1 MKTISKRFLKGGLA
15 LLLAFVMLFGTTLT
29 GFAAVVDN
37 ADTSANVDVAET
49 NADFSNFNV
58 IFDNTNSKWSS
69 VYFFVGHNTWSQPYQ
84 MTKIDNT
91 GNLYALTNFNWG
103 GATQYCFATGLSGWG
118 GEGSNLS
125 NRTGYCTNSSI
136 KTIGSTDVSDV
147 FFYAYAASGSDNA
160 TTTAAATSSGY
171 SYFNKTQTAKI
182 YSTPYG
188 SSTYTEDTSAGSV
201 AYSTYRLNGNSST
214 TSSTGTNSANAAK
227 TATVKMT
234 ATASAGYTFKGWT
247 TTQGGAPTVTT
258 NPYSYTCT
266 GETTYY
272 ACFEKAP
279 TYTVTYD
286 ANGGTGAPSAV
297 SGIASG
303 GSHKVSTT
311 VPTQSGKDFVSWN
324 TKSDGTGTSYASGA
338 TISNITAN
346 ITLYAQWKASGY
358 SYTASAGEGGSVTPT
373 SGTATSATIT
383 ATPNTGYE
391 FVEWDTNANATQ
403 TSTSTDANGVATGVF
418 TISANGATI
427 QAVFQKKQYTITAN
441 AETGGTVSGAGSY
454 EYNSDVTLIATPS
467 SGYAFAGWYK
477 GGTKVSDEATYSFK
491 ATETAEYVAKFSK
504 LYKLTLDITP
514 GVKCFTV
521 EGSQYTTDTT
531 LEFMSGKN
539 VIVYFTAADGYRF
552 ASWSDGTTT
561 QPLYVNMT
569 QDITVSANT
578 VQLKQVSVN
587 GATATGTGL
596 YGVGDEV
603 TLNITCPDG
612 QYLDRASSEPAHTLN
627 VNKDDSTITFTMPD
641 EAIAVTPAFVDYS
654 YVKFDKTSG
663 LKLTG
668 YKDGYKAG
676 ERVEITV
683 ESANTATTISAVE
696 ADTPAVVTNNN
707 DGTFTITVDSMPERT
722 TINVKTTVDTKYIM
736 DYAMTAIGNYGTGYT
751 TYGTVSMAIG
761 STTLAK
767 GGYAAP
773 TDTVTYTATPNSN
786 FVFDGWYSAEACELS
801 QLLSRDTSYNVK
813 PNKDTTIYALFVPKH
828 YMAYDGNNTGSYVT
842 MDYVPE
848 KRMFTH
854 ESSTISKT
862 ASFRVTNNLSG
873 WSDSQSYHSFG
884 SGFSVSM
891 NGKGGDLSISWGT
904 SGSNAW
910 VLNAGSASYPI
921 TFGLT
926 INGNES
932 VDISATTGQFGDK
945 LYLSAGRVDLQTGDY
960 SSSAFD
966 ADTTLIDSDLAVS
979 NKKFVYNEGAIREA
993 YRTATVSEPQN
1004 ITFQTVISG
1013 TTADRYTV
1021 DSFVVYHINTGSY
1034 EVVTPNPINT
1044 TTFQGTVYV
1053 DGPCFICP
1061 VYFITDEYAKAN
1073 GLSNIDILF
1082 DRSAVQNLNWGPFV
1096 ACYAWGTN
1104 SADYLGSWSGQMMI
1118 PTPDGK
1124 SFYTQLTVPAYDNET
1139 PPSVPNGVTFNNY
1152 MQATLPGDNAAAF
1165 GISSTQYQCYDYREP
1180 LTLYE
1185 QGYEVI
1191 SFVVK
1196 DSKDGYH
1203 GDNPAN
1209 QSVTKTVTTSTN
1221 ALSSGYVFDYLYAR
1235 DAVTPM
1241 DLNGAEIEGVTKSY
1255 DSNGS
1260 VNNAD
1265 YYIIAKGDRRYWAN
1279 QHGYQGDTAY
1289 EGKWSVEWF
1298 VFDNTGKYLTTMLSD
1313 SFYNEY
1319 DEDETYLLH
1328 ALGLTDETAAG
1339 KVVAISYEK
1348 ANDWDVDGISHQIS
1362 YDGQWYG
1369 NMLDHTVTGQVKVG
1383 FAGEIKTNYAS
1394 SELQIDDDETP
1405 HQATY
1410 GEGYVVNPDDGSYH
1424 QSLAILMDL
1433 GEIDL
1438 HAVRKDGY
1446 AFVGWYTQL
1455 ADGSYK
1461 QLSKA
1466 FDYHTY
1472 INFDETYFAIFR
1484 EVAEGEVII
1493 NHSTYNN
1500 PNDPAIPSHG
1510 GMSQMS
1516 VKVTAS
1522 DGTVYDSTPSTS
1534 RTSVTFS
1541 GDEELT
1547 YTVEITTTPLLNG
1560 EFFAWYTDST
1570 NADGTKTYEEVF
1582 TTDDVIGSTSTVTAS
1597 FTYRFSPTSQR
1608 VINIYSDVKRV
1619 SNTATLQYKYF
1630 NRFENLLTYT
1640 VKDIPL
1646 SDEECL
1652 GCEGNGGNAYFP
1664 SYLTLY
1670 TFMDGSG
1677 KEYTAYEGTNN
1688 YNTYKAAGYT
1698 VVDTYNK
1705 ISAYAPK
1712 SDVTEVFDGTVQWII
1727 DDDHLTVEKSL
1738 ATLSATQDVPE
1749 YTINYTMPDHTVGK
1763 VVESNVTAKY
1773 NTLVN
1778 ITAPPTD
1785 LDGNEFSYWYEPAT
1799 GEILTYSIFY
1809 NYRIVEKKNI
1819 VAVYGIT
1826 DLQEWVPAINSVTIT
1841 REFSDNSDYIYND
1854 FLLAFNNTEAKEI
1867 ETALSN
1873 GEVEETGLL
1882 VLRKDSSYI
1891 SDAANVSYP
1900 DVTDSTTQN
1909 YLKRVANEKKK
1920 NMAIPVT
1927 HDSQTTKYNCYYYNL
1942 KDYDY
1947 TNLNRLNFFVQY
1959 DNNADI
1965 DGTHRYYECAYTAV
1979 AYIIVDGVVYLSN
1992 PKNVEFFELGKEAPT
2007 LN

>member
-84 MTKIDNT
+84 MTKISNT

-266 GETTYY
+266 GATTYY

-279 TYTVTYD
+279 TYAVTYD
-286 ANGGTGAPSAV
+286 ANGGTGAPAAV

-303 GSHKVSTT
+303 GSHTVSST
-311 VPTQSGKDFVSWN
+311 VPTQAGKDFVNWN
-324 TKSDGTGTSYASGA
+324 TKSDGSGTAYASGA

-346 ITLYAQWKASGY
+346 ITLYAQWKDSGY
-358 SYTASAGEGGSVTPT
+358 TYTASASEGGSVTPT
-373 SGTATSATIT
+373 GGTATSATIK
-383 ATPNTGYE
+383 ATPATGYE
-391 FVEWDTNANATQ
+391 FVEWVATNATL
-403 TSTSTDANGVATGVF
+403 TKTSTDANGIATGVF

-427 QAVFQKKQYTITAN
+427 KAVFQKKQYTITAT
-441 AETGGTVSGAGSY
+441 AETGGSVSGSGTY
-454 EYNSDVTLIATPS
+454 EYNSDVTLSATPS
-467 SGYAFAGWYK
+467 NGYAFAGWYK
-477 GGTKVSDEATYSFK
+477 GGTKVSDNASYSFK
-491 ATETAEYVAKFSK
+491 ATETAEYVAKFTK
-504 LYKLTLDITP
+504 LYKLTLDITE
-514 GVKCFTV
+514 GVKALTV
-521 EGSQYTTDTT
+521 EGNQYTTDTT

-539 VIVYFTAADGYRF
+539 VIVYFTAAENYRF

-569 QDITVSANT
+569 QDVTVSANT
-578 VQLKQVSVN
+578 IQLKQVSVI
-587 GATATGTGL
+587 GATATGTGM

-612 QYLDRASSEPAHTLN
+612 KYLNSATSEPAHTLN
-627 VNKDDSTITFTMPD
+627 VNKDNSTITFTMPD
-641 EAIAVTPAFVDYS
+641 EAIAVTPVFADYS

-676 ERVEITV
+676 EAVSIKV
-683 ESANTATTISAVE
+683 ESANTATTISNVV
-696 ADTPAVVTNNN
+696 ADEPAVVTNNN
-707 DGTFTITVDSMPERT
+707 DGTFTITVASMPANK
-722 TINVKTTVDTKYIM
+722 TINVVTTVDTKYVM
-736 DYAMTAIGNYGTGYT
+736 DYSMTAIGNYGTGVT
-751 TYGTVSMAIG
+751 SGFGTVSMKIG

-773 TDTVTYTATPNSN
+773 TDTVTYTAQESN
-786 FVFDGWYSAEACELS
+786 ANYAFAGFYSDPECKNVLS
-801 QLLSRDTSYNVK
+801 YDSEYTVK
-813 PNKDTTIYALFVPKH
+813 PKADTTVYTLWARRQ
-828 YMAYDGNNTGSYVT
+828 YMD
-842 MDYVPE
+842 
-848 KRMFTH
+848 F
-854 ESSTISKT
+854 
-862 ASFRVTNNLSG
+862 
-873 WSDSQSYHSFG
+873 DS
-884 SGFSVSM
+884 
-891 NGKGGDLSISWGT
+891 
-904 SGSNAW
+904 
-910 VLNAGSASYPI
+910 GSASYVKELVYNKEKGVYTLTTVLADSSSTSAISKGAWFQVTNDKNSWTTEPSYHHFGSDFTVTHNGNSFDATITWNDGGDSWKLSTSRSNGESI
-921 TFGLT
+921 TFILT
-926 INGNES
+926 PTGNTAI
-932 VDISATTGQFGDK
+932 DFSAQVGEVGDM

-960 SSSAFD
+960 SSSVFD
-966 ADTTLIDSDLAVS
+966 ADTTLIESDIDLS
-979 NKKFVYNEGAIREA
+979 DKKFTEHNGAKREA
-993 YRTATVSEPQN
+993 YRTGIVTEPQN

-1013 TTADRYTV
+1013 TSATNYVV
-1021 DSFVVYHINTGSY
+1021 DSFVVYHINSGSY
-1034 EVVTPNPINT
+1034 EVVTPNQINS

-1053 DGPCFICP
+1053 DGPCFVCP
-1061 VYFITDEYAKAN
+1061 IYFITDEYAEAN
-1073 GLSNIDILF
+1073 GLANIDIFF
-1082 DRSAVQNLNWGPFV
+1082 DVSGIQNLKWGPFV

-1104 SADYLGSWSGQMMI
+1104 GADYLGSWSGQMMI
-1118 PTPDGK
+1118 PTEDGK
-1124 SFYTQLTVPAYDNET
+1124 SFYTQLTVPAVDAEK
-1139 PPSVPNGVTFNNY
+1139 PASVPNGVTFNNY
-1152 MQATLPGDNAAAF
+1152 MQATVPGGHAAAF

-1203 GDNPAN
+1203 GDRYDNSSNHNP
-1209 QSVTKTVTTSTN
+1209 VTSSTTDIFN
-1221 ALSSGYVFDYLYAR
+1221 KFEFDYLYNR
-1235 DAVTPM
+1235 DGNVPM
-1241 DLNGAEIEGVTKSY
+1241 DFNGNEIEDYADLSTEKADYYVVSRGDIGYDPNGNKYSGDNSFDADWAVDWY
-1255 DSNGS
+1255 IFDSNGKHLATVLS
-1260 VNNAD
+1260 
-1265 YYIIAKGDRRYWAN
+1265 
-1279 QHGYQGDTAY
+1279 TALY
-1289 EGKWSVEWF
+1289 H
-1298 VFDNTGKYLTTMLSD
+1298 DH
-1313 SFYNEY
+1313 
-1319 DEDETYLLH
+1319 DEDGTTILLE
-1328 ALGLTDETAAG
+1328 ALDLTKEEADG
-1339 KVVAISYEK
+1339 KTVAISYEK
-1348 ANDWDVDGISHQIS
+1348 RNNAGHQTS

-1383 FAGEIKTNYAS
+1383 FADDIKTNYAS
-1394 SELQIDDDETP
+1394 SELQIEDDETP

-1424 QSLAILMDL
+1424 QSLDITMDY

-1472 INFDETYFAIFR
+1472 INFKETYFAIFR
-1484 EVAEGEVII
+1484 NVAEGEVII

-1522 DGTVYDSTPSTS
+1522 DGTVYDCTPSTS
-1534 RTSVTFS
+1534 RTNVSFP
-1541 GDEELT
+1541 GDENLT

-1582 TTDDVIGSTSTVTAS
+1582 TREDTIGATGTVTAT
-1597 FTYRFSPTSQR
+1597 FTYKFSPTSQK

-1619 SNTATLQYKYF
+1619 SNTAMLQYKYF

-1652 GCEGNGGNAYFP
+1652 GCEGNGYNPYFP

-1670 TFMDGSG
+1670 TFVDGSG
-1677 KEYTAYEGTNN
+1677 KEYEAYEGTDN
-1688 YNTYKAAGYT
+1688 YYTYEAAGYS
-1698 VVDTYNK
+1698 VVETYNK

-1727 DDDHLTVEKSL
+1727 DDAHLTTEKSL
-1738 ATLSATQDVPE
+1738 ATLFATQDVPT
-1749 YTINYTMPDHTVGK
+1749 YTINYTMPDHTLGK
-1763 VVESNVTAKY
+1763 IVEDNITAIY

-1778 ITAPPTD
+1778 ITAPTTD
-1785 LDGNEFSYWYEPAT
+1785 LEGKEFSYWYEPAT
-1799 GEILTYSIFY
+1799 GEILTYSLFY
-1809 NYRIVEKKNI
+1809 NYRIVEKKSI
-1819 VAVYGIT
+1819 VAVYGVD

-1900 DVTDSTTQN
+1900 DATDETTQT

-1927 HDSQTTKYNCYYYNL
+1927 HDSETTKYNCYYYNL
-1942 KDYDY
+1942 ENYDY

-1959 DNNADI
+1959 DNKADI